1 MLDDYQKEQPI
12 IYKTLLNA
20 ISKNTVTHAYL
31 IELNGYSKGLDF
43 ALSFAKYLLCPHHY
57 SNSLNCG
64 DCHQCMTI
72 DDGNF
77 LEIKVIHPDGQW
89 IKKEQLEE
97 LQQEF
102 NRKALVGNQKI
113 YIIDGADKLN
123 TSSANSILKF
133 LEEPVAGITAILLVD
148 NAYQVM
154 STIVSRCQILSLKQ
168 ENHHFQEEIDTKT
181 LLAYYSFHQ
190 QEEIDEFLNNDD
202 TEPKID
208 MMIDYIQMLEKN
220 GYQAIIYKNKPFL
233 EKFNDK
239 KLLFLVFQW
248 FILYYKDVLNKK
260 CNKNLEFFK
269 DYSESIEFVAQKNS
283 VLSLCKKLEI
293 LLDLSEKIKFNVNAT
308 MLMDKLVIDLM
319 EVEK

>member
-1 MLDDYQKEQPI
+1 MLDNYKEEQPI
-12 IYKTLLNA
+12 IYQTLLNA
-20 ISKNTVTHAYL
+20 IKKNTVTHAYL
-31 IELNGYSKGLDF
+31 VELNGYSKGLDF

-57 SNSLNCG
+57 TNVEKCNGCN
-64 DCHQCMTI
+64 QCKVI

-77 LEIKVIHPDGQW
+77 LEIKIIHPDGQW

-133 LEEPVAGITAILLVD
+133 LEEPVSGITAILLVD

-154 STIVSRCQILSLKQ
+154 NTIVSRCQVLSLKK
-168 ENHHFQEEIDTKT
+168 ENRLKNEDLDVKT
-181 LLAYYSFHQ
+181 RLAYYSYHN
-190 QEEIDEFLNNDD
+190 QEDIDNFLNNDD
-202 TEPKID
+202 TEEKIVSTVE
-208 MMIDYIQMLEKN
+208 YINFFEKS
-220 GYQAIIYKNKPFL
+220 GYQTIIYKNKPFL
-233 EKFNDK
+233 EKFSDK
-239 KLLFLVFQW
+239 KMLYLVFQW
-248 FILYYKDVLNKK
+248 FILYYKDVLNHLLG
-260 CNKNLEFFK
+260 KNLEFFREYEE
-269 DYSESIEFVAQKNS
+269 DIQKISSGNS
-283 VLSLCKKLEI
+283 TLTVCKKLEI

-319 EVEK
+319 EVK

>member
-1 MLDDYQKEQPI
+1 MLDEYALEQPI

-20 ISKNTVTHAYL
+20 VLKNTITHAYL
-31 IELNGYSKGLDF
+31 LELNGYSKGFDF
-43 ALSFAKYLLCPHHY
+43 AMAFAKFLLCPNHY
-57 SNSLNCG
+57 PNGEKCNG
-64 DCHQCMTI
+64 CHQCETI

-77 LEIKVIHPDGQW
+77 LELKIIHPDGQW

-133 LEEPVAGITAILLVD
+133 LEEPVPEITAILLVD

-154 STIVSRCQILSLKQ
+154 NTIVSRCQILSLKK
-168 ENHHFQEEIDTKT
+168 ENIYQKAQLDLKSK
-181 LLAYYSFHQ
+181 LAYYSFHEQ
-190 QEEIDEFLNNDD
+190 DEIQKFLNNED
-202 TEPKID
+202 TDEKITSVV
-208 MMIDYIQMLEKN
+208 DYIYYLEKN

-233 EKFNDK
+233 EIFNDK
-239 KLLFLVFQW
+239 NLLYLAFQW
-248 FILYYKDVLNKK
+248 FILYYKDVLNCLMKK
-260 CNKNLEFFK
+260 NIEFFQEEK
-269 DYSESIEFVAQKNS
+269 DKMEEIAAKNTLLS
-283 VLSLCKKLEI
+283 VSKKLEI

-319 EVEK
+319 EVKK

>member
-1 MLDDYQKEQPI
+1 MLDEYKQEQPI
-12 IYKTLLNA
+12 IYQTLLNA
-20 ISKNTVTHAYL
+20 IKKNTVTHAYL

-43 ALSFAKYLLCPHHY
+43 ALSFAKYLLCPNHY
-57 SNSLNCG
+57 TNVEKCNGCN
-64 DCHQCMTI
+64 QCKVI

-77 LEIKVIHPDGQW
+77 LEIKIIHPEGQW

-133 LEEPVAGITAILLVD
+133 LEEPVVGITAILLVD

-154 STIVSRCQILSLKQ
+154 NTIVSRCQVLSLKK
-168 ENHHFQEEIDTKT
+168 ENKLKEENIDTKT
-181 LLAYYSFHQ
+181 LLVYSSFHN
-190 QEEIDEFLNNDD
+190 QEDIDNFLNNGD
-202 TEPKID
+202 TEDKIAS
-208 MMIDYIQMLEKN
+208 MVEYMNFFEKN

-239 KLLFLVFQW
+239 KMLYLVFQW
-248 FILYYKDVLNKK
+248 FILYYKDVLNHLLGKR
-260 CNKNLEFFK
+260 LEFFQEYVDDIHK
-269 DYSESIEFVAQKNS
+269 VSESNS
-283 VLSLCKKLEI
+283 TLIICKKLEI
-293 LLDLSEKIKFNVNAT
+293 LLELSEKIKFNVNAT

-319 EVEK
+319 EVK

>member
-1 MLDDYQKEQPI
+1 MLDEYKDEQPI

-20 ISKNTVTHAYL
+20 IKKNTVTHAYL

-43 ALSFAKYLLCPHHY
+43 ALAFAKYLLCPHHY
-57 SNSLNCG
+57 TNVEKCEGCN
-64 DCHQCMTI
+64 QCKVI

-77 LEIKVIHPDGQW
+77 LEIKIIHPDGQW

-133 LEEPVAGITAILLVD
+133 LEEPVSGIIALLLVD

-154 STIVSRCQILSLKQ
+154 NTIVSRCQILSLKK
-168 ENHHFQEEIDTKT
+168 ENKLKKENLNTKA
-181 LLAYYSFHQ
+181 LLAYYSFHN
-190 QEEIDEFLNNDD
+190 QEEIDNFLNSDD
-202 TEPKID
+202 TEEKIAS
-208 MMIDYIQMLEKN
+208 MVDYINFFEKN

-233 EKFNDK
+233 DKFNDK
-239 KLLFLVFQW
+239 KMLYLVFQW
-248 FILYYKDVLNKK
+248 FILYYKDVLNNLLGKR
-260 CNKNLEFFK
+260 LEFFQEYMGDTHK
-269 DYSESIEFVAQKNS
+269 ISEGNT
-283 VLSLCKKLEI
+283 VLSICRKLEA
-293 LLDLSEKIKFNVNAT
+293 LLELSEKIKFNVNAT
-308 MLMDKLVIDLM
+308 MLMDKLIIDLM
-319 EVEK
+319 EVKK